1 MCTYVHIFF
10 CNQQLIHISLSGNP
24 VVKYKDTLSVTL
36 FSTLSGD
43 HFSLCCAVV
52 DCLMALLDLTGV
64 LTEKE
69 ASLGS
74 CYSLK
79 C

>member
-1 MCTYVHIFF
+1 M
-10 CNQQLIHISLSGNP
+10 
-24 VVKYKDTLSVTL
+24 KYKDTLSVTL
-36 FSTLSGD
+36 FSILSGD

-52 DCLMALLDLTGV
+52 DCLMALLDLTGL